1 MHDGDIMF
9 SYPDTFDM
17 EEFDFTIHPYLEV
30 LRRVI
35 KEGMLS
41 NADLI
46 TPLDARFHLNN
57 PYKKERKYKLRH
69 VGLMHQM
76 NAKSGLVSF
85 GQELYLG
92 DFTTL
97 YAVGSEIE
105 IGEDVM
111 FSPYSA
117 VYASHHDTSYH
128 DKYKCAKVT
137 IGNGVW
143 ICDNAKIMPGVT
155 IADGCTVG
163 ANAVVTKD
171 IPWKN
176 TVVGGIP
183 AKPIGVKV

>member
-1 MHDGDIMF
+1 MF

-17 EEFDFTIHPYLEV
+17 EVFDFTLHPYLEV

-35 KEGMLS
+35 REGMLYK
-41 NADLI
+41 ADLI

-57 PYKKERKYKLRH
+57 PYKKDKEYKLRH

-76 NAKSGLVSF
+76 NAKCGLVSF

-105 IGEDVM
+105 IGEGVM

-117 VYASHHDTSYH
+117 VYASHHDTQDH
-128 DKYKCAKVT
+128 DKYKSGKVT

-143 ICDNAKIMPGVT
+143 VGDNAKIMPGVT
-155 IADGCTVG
+155 IADGCTIG
-163 ANAVVTKD
+163 ANAVVTKSVLT
-171 IPWKN
+171 KN

-183 AKPIGVKV
+183 AKTIGRK